1 MKRSTAV
8 AGLLVAVLAA
18 TLLFYLSRGAWADR
32 QTPTAPL
39 ELPTLAATAVAA
51 NATAANAVAA
61 NAVAAN
67 DVAANVVAANAESA
81 SSDAGC
87 DLSRRERHSP
97 RI

>member
-1 MKRSTAV
+1 MKRSTAGV
-8 AGLLVAVLAA
+8 ALLVVVLAA
-18 TLLFYLSRGAWADR
+18 TLLFCVACSGWADR
-32 QTPTAPL
+32 QSPAASP

-81 SSDAGC
+81 SSDAGRVA
-87 DLSRRERHSP
+87 LPAGEVTT